1 MKSVLVVN
9 PKGGAGKTTL
19 ATNLAA
25 ALANMGD
32 QEVML
37 WDLDRQHSALE
48 WLALR
53 PTDRPAIQAMNSTQ
67 SGGRHK
73 SAGSGWLILDA
84 PAGIRGKMLD
94 RALKVANKVIVPIQ
108 PSIFDMA
115 ASSNFIQEL
124 LKEKAVRK
132 HHAFVGIVGMR
143 VDPRT
148 RAAATLDAFLHQ
160 FDLPIVTLLRDTQIY
175 ANAAFN
181 GLSIFD
187 LPSSVGGRD
196 VEQWNPL
203 LEWVNEK

>member
-1 MKSVLVVN
+1 MKSVLIVN

-19 ATNLAA
+19 AINLAA
-25 ALANMGD
+25 ALASAGNQD
-32 QEVML
+32 VKL
-37 WDLDRQHSALE
+37 WDLDRQHSALD

-53 PTDRPAIQAMNSTQ
+53 PADRPLIQAMNSTQ
-67 SGGRHK
+67 SGGRTK
-73 SAGSGWLILDA
+73 GDGSGWLILDA
-84 PAGIRGKMLD
+84 PAGIRGKMLN
-94 RALKVANKVIVPIQ
+94 RALKLANKVIVPIQ

-124 LKEKAVRK
+124 LKEKALRK

-160 FDLPIVTLLRDTQIY
+160 FDLPIVTLLRDTQNY

-187 LPSSVGGRD
+187 LPWSVGGRD

-203 LEWVNEK
+203 LEWVCEK

>member
-19 ATNLAA
+19 AVNLAA
-25 ALANMGD
+25 ALANLSGQD
-32 QEVML
+32 VRL
-37 WDLDRQHSALE
+37 WDLDRQHSALD

-53 PTDRPAIQAMNSTQ
+53 PADRPPIQAMNTTR
-67 SGGRHK
+67 GDGK
-73 SAGSGWLILDA
+73 KKVGTGWLILDA

-94 RALKVANKVIVPIQ
+94 RALKVASKVIVPIQ

-132 HHAFVGIVGMR
+132 QHTFVGIVGMR

-148 RAAATLDAFLHQ
+148 RAAATLGAFLHQ
-160 FDLPIVTLLRDTQIY
+160 YDLPIVTLLRDTQVY

-187 LPSSVGGRD
+187 MPSSVSGRD
-196 VEQWNPL
+196 VEQWHPL
-203 LEWVNEK
+203 LDWVSE